1 MQGVVREWGGLP
13 PAGNSLGIN
22 SGVTNIKPMGMW
34 PPPTGEWVTL
44 WPGKLGGSLG
54 LLCGPETGRMT
65 HPSPPQRC
73 CSWGRCCRCV
83 WGGQGWFCHQRAGLQ
98 AETVGAVGGAVCL
111 SAPSLLPLALQDST
125 SISNTSDP
133 NTVSPPSY
141 PLSSDQTL
149 QPRIR
154 LVLDLCRPET
164 FFFSEVSFP
173 HILHYI

>member
-1 MQGVVREWGGLP
+1 MGV
-13 PAGNSLGIN
+13 
-22 SGVTNIKPMGMW
+22 W
-34 PPPTGEWVTL
+34 PPLTGEWVTL

-54 LLCGPETGRMT
+54 LLCGPGTVRMT

-98 AETVGAVGGAVCL
+98 AETVGAVGGAVCP
-111 SAPSLLPLALQDST
+111 SAPSLLPLALQHST

-154 LVLDLCRPET
+154 PVLDLCRPET